1 EIMDRDRIGGHARYG
16 CATITIR
23 TTPYVD
29 ARGSNETTKRLLHSQ
44 RTEPVA
50 SGHRLSFRIR
60 ASGCT
65 AALHTAG
72 GVRIR
77 ARADLWRRSERRI
90 YRNDSGLVDR
100 RWGPVDTTSLG
111 GGLSYN

>member
-1 EIMDRDRIGGHARYG
+1 MDRDRIGGHARYG

-29 ARGSNETTKRLLHSQ
+29 ARGSNETT
-44 RTEPVA
+44 
-50 SGHRLSFRIR
+50 HRLSFRIR

-100 RWGPVDTTSLG
+100 RWGPVGHDEPRRWTELQLRRMERDRSQPRHD
-111 GGLSYN
+111 S